1 MSERGRASKRR
12 IGPWTARLGG
22 AFVSALCVVAL
33 PSVGFASH
41 GQGGARDLA
50 SGSGTNQF
58 LFAIG
63 DAHLSTSAHSDPL
76 GADPTGHVRA
86 QGDPDGA
93 GPMEPFKLEG
103 EVTCLEVSGNRAAVK
118 YEFKHAQGSAAPFE
132 GGGVQIFIEDNG
144 TPSEGQAVDRTTF
157 DPPQQAGVFDLTS
170 SVCDNP
176 NSRVGYDGIESGDFK
191 VHDAAP

>member
-1 MSERGRASKRR
+1 MPVRGWGRKQR
-12 IGPWTARLGG
+12 IGARAYALGAG
-22 AFVSALCVVAL
+22 FVAAVCAVAL
-33 PSVGFASH
+33 PGVGLASH
-41 GQGGARDLA
+41 GGGGPRDLA

-86 QGDPDGA
+86 QGDPDGE

-144 TPSEGQAVDRTTF
+144 TASEGQAVDRTTF

-176 NSRVGYDGIESGDFK
+176 NSRVLYDGIESGDFE